1 MHRLATGNSVVGD
14 TSVTFTAMPQSATG
28 YTFDGWTVNGKKR
41 EGTDETLTLNITEN
55 TTVSAAYTLNTVS
68 LRGKLRCHFG
78 KRHADR
84 KERHENVRL
93 RRRTACRF
101 DHRLYGTAGGRLSGQ
116 GLVYGG

>member
-1 MHRLATGNSVVGD
+1 
-14 TSVTFTAMPQSATG
+14 MPQSATG

-68 LRGKLRCHFG
+68 YAVNYGVTS
-78 KRHADR
+78 
-84 KERHENVRL
+84 ENGTL
-93 RRRTACRF
+93 TAKNGTKTF
-101 DHRLYGTAGGRLSGQ
+101 DSGAEQPAGSTIGLYGTAGGRLSGQ